1 MTDATAKDTKKDLK
15 IAITE
20 LILDLKRDGTLRS
33 LADKIEIPRNRL
45 TLIFMAYNNQ
55 QTNDHLNRYLDWR
68 IAPLEMIADKLN
80 IRVSD
85 LIRAAEDIQDGLP
98 PWFQFRI
105 SSNDTQPQSKE
116 ELTHVFLEALGCR
129 SYGTPDPLAVKG
141 QRKSLRYCPSNLF
154 SGVEV
159 SNLEFFAECLLD
171 LSALSSFTEAYLADT
186 IKSKDAY
193 RILKKAVAT
202 VICDDEATPLLEQLH
217 KQKTN
222 LIDAINREHHFFL
235 QGRNS

>member
-1 MTDATAKDTKKDLK
+1 MTDAAKDSRKDLK

-20 LILDLKRDGTLRS
+20 LILDLKRDGTLMS
-33 LADKIEIPRNRL
+33 LADKIDIPRNRL
-45 TLIFMAYNNQ
+45 TLIFMAYKNQ
-55 QTNDHLNRYLDWR
+55 RTNEHLDRCLDWR
-68 IAPLEMIADKLN
+68 IAPLEMIADKLK

-116 ELTHVFLEALGCR
+116 ELTHVFLEAFGCR

-159 SNLEFFAECLLD
+159 SNLKFYAECLLE
-171 LSALSSFTEAYLADT
+171 LSALSDFVEAYFT
-186 IKSKDAY
+186 NEIKNKDAY
-193 RILKKAVAT
+193 RILKKAVAK
-202 VICDDEATPLLEQLH
+202 VICDDEVTPLLEQLH
-217 KQKTN
+217 KKKTN
-222 LIDAINREHHFFL
+222 LIDAINREHHCFL
-235 QGRNS
+235 QGRNC